1 MSELKLITMDSVQVK
16 EIDWLWYPYIPMGK
30 ITIIEGDPGQGKTSL
45 VLKIAAILSNG
56 GILMGDTEKRGVNLG
71 KFGNPD
77 LKWERA
83 NQFDIGIDLSL
94 WNRIHVT
101 ADYYHRKRSVFRTWT
116 S

>member
-1 MSELKLITMDSVQVK
+1 MGIFPSIGLAWRASEEEFLAGNKVITNLKVRGSFGVTGNQ
-16 EIDWLWYPYIPMGK
+16 EIGNYKSLAQLKVDNYIY
-30 ITIIEGDPGQGKTSL
+30 
-45 VLKIAAILSNG
+45 N
-56 GILMGDTEKRGVNLG
+56 DTEIQG
-71 KFGNPD
+71 FYETIGNPD